1 MAAPNTPNQ
10 ATPDKLLVV
19 MDHHE
24 AKIYH
29 LTEDAADAAEPVIRP
44 HDPHGFLHHLKHKDR
59 GDERGQ
65 RAHEDPA
72 YYGHIAEALKPAQQ
86 IVVVGHG
93 TGKSNAAHHLM
104 EYLAKHHHDI
114 SRRVRVEEDADITA
128 ATVPQLLAMGRKALA
143 RHH

>member
-1 MAAPNTPNQ
+1 MAASDTPDQ

-29 LTEDAADAAEPVIRP
+29 LADDAPAAAEPVIRP
-44 HDPHGFLHHLKHKDR
+44 HDPHGYLHHLKHRDQ
-59 GDERGQ
+59 GQERGQ

-72 YYGHIAEALKPAQQ
+72 FYGHITEALKPARQ
-86 IVVVGHG
+86 IVIVGHG

-104 EYLAKHHHDI
+104 EYLAKHHHEI
-114 SRRVRVEEDADITA
+114 SRRVQVEEDIDITA
-128 ATVPQLLAMGRKALA
+128 ATVPQLLAAGRIALA
-143 RHH
+143 RHY